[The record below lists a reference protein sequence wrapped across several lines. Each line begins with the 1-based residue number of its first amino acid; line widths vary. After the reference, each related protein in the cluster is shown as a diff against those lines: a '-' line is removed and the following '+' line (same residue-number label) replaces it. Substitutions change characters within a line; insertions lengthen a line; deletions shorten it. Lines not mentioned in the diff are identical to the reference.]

1 MAGQPFAGVDLDA
14 KLSETTSAPEVSDGG
29 GATDKAPE
37 VSNHEGT
44 PEKPEQEKLDK
55 PSIEVKPEIPDLDKL
70 ERFRWKGKDL
80 TRDELEKAYLRH
92 EDYTRKVSQVS
103 EQRKYAENFE
113 YDLAKV
119 VENPALLG
127 EMRKVYPSQFVKIA
141 ESVLNRLPSK
151 RDDVASAPNEFP
163 NQNFESEKI
172 TSLEAQLQRAL
183 QQVEELTGWRSGID
197 EQVKQANLAKAEA
210 QIDKWFDDLGKKYPE
225 ADPEIVNAKA
235 IYLSEQLKDSGKP
248 FTQAELEKLF
258 KAEHERLESRYA
270 ERYRTQIEKQKA
282 AASKVQDMGAG
293 GGVPSAPAKQAK
305 TLKEATKH
313 MLDDIE
319 SGRVR

>member
-29 GATDKAPE
+29 GTTDKAPE
-37 VSNHEGT
+37 VSNTGT
-44 PEKPEQEKLDK
+44 PEKPDQENLDK
-55 PSIEVKPEIPDLDKL
+55 PSIEAKPEIPDLDKL

-127 EMRKVYPSQFVKIA
+127 EMKKVYPAQFVKIA

-151 RDDVASAPNEFP
+151 RDEVASAPNDLP

-183 QQVEELTGWRSGID
+183 EQVEELTGWRSGID
-197 EQVKQANLAKAEA
+197 AQVQQANLAKAEA
-210 QIDKWFDDLGKKYPE
+210 QIDQWFDKFGKKYPE

-235 IYLSEQLKDSGKP
+235 IYLSEQLKESGKP
-248 FTQAELEKLF
+248 FTETELEKLF
-258 KAEHERLESRYA
+258 KAEHERLEARYA

-282 AASKVQDMGAG
+282 AASKGQDMGAG

-305 TLKEATKH
+305 TLKEATKL
-313 MLDDIE
+313 MLDDLE